1 MRSLRLVV
9 VVASFGRELLSS
21 SSRCL
26 GAVAVGVANASARE
40 RFAAAAAALGE
51 DKAPPLPTL
60 LLLLLL
66 LMVGRFWQLVHRQ
79 RPSSQ
84 CRPAAKQSQ
93 YSLTQRDFLQK
104 HRGGGGGAALAP
116 SSSTG
121 DTASTSQPP
130 KSALLAA
137 GEHRTLACWSG
148 MSSARATC
156 VRGRKVRDLAARHLT
171 TAACRCTD
179 PKSFGALAQPR
190 HAHPLL
196 SSDPLGTQVLPAE
209 KHSQ

>member
-40 RFAAAAAALGE
+40 RFAAAAALGE

-93 YSLTQRDFLQK
+93 
-104 HRGGGGGAALAP
+104 
-116 SSSTG
+116 
-121 DTASTSQPP
+121 
-130 KSALLAA
+130 
-137 GEHRTLACWSG
+137 
-148 MSSARATC
+148 
-156 VRGRKVRDLAARHLT
+156 
-171 TAACRCTD
+171 
-179 PKSFGALAQPR
+179 
-190 HAHPLL
+190 
-196 SSDPLGTQVLPAE
+196 
-209 KHSQ
+209 